1 MKNIR
6 TVGDLYDLIKT
17 CDALQKAVADAEL
30 AHEQCSYDPHNYYQS
45 AIEEAQSELDALRD
59 SEVTIFCRRIGGVV

>member
-30 AHEQCSYDPHNYYQS
+30 ANEQCSYDPHNYYQS
-45 AIEEAQSELDALRD
+45 AIDEAKQRRD
-59 SEVTIFCRRIGGVV
+59 EFRDEEVTIFCRRIGGVV